1 MMTQAT
7 ILELAKQGNP
17 KAIATLISRS
27 LQPQGV
33 TAKAGIRGNCLR
45 VMLESQQVPNE
56 QASVQCIR
64 QGLTKLDVKSI
75 QTVQVFGK
83 QIGKDSPAWIQD
95 FELVVSSSPLTEEL
109 LPDEAVRRNLSTDN
123 YLILTGQNI
132 QNYQMIQNNSINNLN
147 ATDKKQILRKSNY
160 RKILNSFLSLKVVSR
175 VLFIFLSLRIIF
187 DIVFVFYSATWT
199 TSLVILNLLDT
210 VDTTGIFTS
219 FSYSVFNFVD
229 FFWLPLKAAGNW
241 IYLLALFSILLW
253 LYRLHVRLKALFNG
267 YSISPWGAIAR
278 FLIPIYSLWGIWN
291 LFATLANKLKSQS
304 DDLVHRGS
312 SIKQL
317 LPWLYI
323 TFITSNLL
331 DQIYKFEV
339 GGSNPEVYSWI
350 FVVSNIMNLGCS
362 VVLLQMARL
371 VKNAIAYQSRHVN
384 EQHSE

>member
-27 LQPQGV
+27 LQLQGV

-132 QNYQMIQNNSINNLN
+132 QNYQMIQNNSI
-147 ATDKKQILRKSNY
+147 I
-160 RKILNSFLSLKVVSR
+160 
-175 VLFIFLSLRIIF
+175 
-187 DIVFVFYSATWT
+187 
-199 TSLVILNLLDT
+199 
-210 VDTTGIFTS
+210 
-219 FSYSVFNFVD
+219 
-229 FFWLPLKAAGNW
+229 
-241 IYLLALFSILLW
+241 
-253 LYRLHVRLKALFNG
+253 
-267 YSISPWGAIAR
+267 
-278 FLIPIYSLWGIWN
+278 
-291 LFATLANKLKSQS
+291 
-304 DDLVHRGS
+304 
-312 SIKQL
+312 
-317 LPWLYI
+317 
-323 TFITSNLL
+323 
-331 DQIYKFEV
+331 
-339 GGSNPEVYSWI
+339 
-350 FVVSNIMNLGCS
+350 
-362 VVLLQMARL
+362 
-371 VKNAIAYQSRHVN
+371 
-384 EQHSE
+384 